1 MRRKKLK
8 APPPTPEGMV
18 WRTIRNEGTSLVTAE
33 FARLESQR
41 KMGNYDLYPQ
51 EVRDQIKENNRR
63 HQSGRP
69 A

>member
-1 MRRKKLK
+1 MRRKKPK

-18 WRTIRNEGTSLVTAE
+18 WRTVRNKGTLLVPAE

-51 EVRDQIKENNRR
+51 EVRDQIKEDTRR
-63 HQSGRP
+63 RGN
-69 A
+69 